1 MRARAGADNV
11 SGDLVTLFS
20 GVSQNVLG
28 IVVAAL
34 AMFAVQVL
42 MTRALGPD
50 GFGVVTVLTQAA
62 FVASFLTRGGMDM
75 AVLRD
80 VAVDAGTERLDRV
93 RVPVARAALIAVALS
108 AAAALAVVALG
119 DTVLVA
125 LSLPIESNR
134 APLAAAALALPF
146 LALANVWLAATRG
159 LKIMRYTLYVFWAG
173 QNLGWIV
180 LTVLLWA
187 FSTSATSSV
196 LAYSLSWL
204 GAAAAAGY
212 FWRRES
218 RGWVATPP
226 RPGWFSALMR
236 YAGPRAPAALF
247 AQLLFWTDLFV
258 VTRFVGQTEI
268 GIYAAA
274 LRAGQVV
281 VVFLASVNLMFGPF
295 VADLHNRGRTRHLDR
310 LYKTVTR
317 WLVAATLPAFL
328 LIAVAPEAVLA
339 IFGPDFTAG
348 RAALLILIAGQ
359 LANVVTGSAGFILI
373 MVGRTGYDLAIYTV
387 SILLDL
393 GLALWLCPRYGIEG
407 AAIASA
413 VTFTASNAARL
424 LLVRVFVGIQPYD
437 RHYLRLLAPAASG
450 AIAMWVAHALTGGGL
465 LDVVVTGA
473 LGTLAYG
480 ASFLAVGATPEE
492 RAGVRALLSRFRAGG
507 PPRS

>member
-1 MRARAGADNV
+1 MTARSGAGKA
-11 SGDLVTLFS
+11 SGDLAALFS

-42 MTRALGPD
+42 MTRALGPG

-80 VAVDAGTERLDRV
+80 VAVAAGTERLERV
-93 RVPVARAALIAVALS
+93 RVPVARAVLIAAALS
-108 AAAALAVVALG
+108 AAAALVVVTSTEAVLA
-119 DTVLVA
+119 A
-125 LSLPIESNR
+125 LSIPLESNR
-134 APLAAAALALPF
+134 ASLAAAALALPC
-146 LALANVWLAATRG
+146 LALTNVWLAATRG

-173 QNLGWIV
+173 QNVGWIV
-180 LTVLLWA
+180 LTILLWG
-187 FSTSATSSV
+187 FSTSVTSSV

-218 RGWVATPP
+218 RAWSATRP
-226 RPGWFSALMR
+226 RPGWLPDLAR

-258 VTRFVGQTEI
+258 VTRYVSEAEVGV
-268 GIYAAA
+268 YSAA

-295 VADLHNRGRTRHLDR
+295 VADLHNRGRTQHLDR

-339 IFGPDFTAG
+339 IFGPDFAGG

-373 MVGRTGYDLAIYTV
+373 MVGRTGYDLAIYTG
-387 SILLDL
+387 SIILDL

-407 AAIASA
+407 AALASA
-413 VTFTASNAARL
+413 VTFTTSNAARL
-424 LLVRVFVGIQPYD
+424 LFVRKFVAIQPYD
-437 RHYLRLLAPAASG
+437 RHYFRLLPPAAIG
-450 AIAMWVAHALTGGGL
+450 AVVMWIAHAAVRGGL
-465 LDVVVTGA
+465 LDVVLTGA
-473 LGTLAYG
+473 LGTLAY
-480 ASFLAVGATPEE
+480 ALAFLAWGATPDE
-492 RAGVRALLSRFRAGG
+492 RAGVRALLGRRRGRA
-507 PPRS
+507 PL